1 VFATRVPV
9 FQGSVRSHLTSLSRL
24 RRALRLFVL
33 LEFKTAN
40 MAAADHALIVDY
52 VAADDLGH
60 HGQIEV
66 TDFRVALGEA
76 VKHTVSGLDRR
87 QFLF

>member
-1 VFATRVPV
+1 
-9 FQGSVRSHLTSLSRL
+9 
-24 RRALRLFVL
+24 
-33 LEFKTAN
+33 